1 MVGLHR
7 QPFVR
12 DLLECVQ
19 EDQPLS
25 LSAISHL
32 HCIPHF
38 YIMVPDRETCSETNA
53 FAAVTCVKVA
63 RTPLPQSSVSSDVL
77 MRADTL
83 RTLGNLAADNA
94 NTQPMWARTG
104 QLPLLPDARCR
115 RRPLRES
122 LPSLQRASTLR
133 LDASQPSLVKRRRA
147 HSSRDHFH
155 TPLHSTH

>member
-1 MVGLHR
+1 MGLHR

-83 RTLGNLAADNA
+83 RTLGNLAA
-94 NTQPMWARTG
+94 
-104 QLPLLPDARCR
+104 
-115 RRPLRES
+115 
-122 LPSLQRASTLR
+122 QRASTLR
-133 LDASQPSLVKRRRA
+133 LDASQPSLVKRRSA
-147 HSSRDHFH
+147 SLALCHFH
-155 TPLHSTH
+155 TSIAFHALRLRQVRDNNVLN